1 MSSLALFKLFKKA
14 NISLSE
20 KVLITLNNLT
30 TNLDKSNK
38 NSIVFYNITDVK
50 NVELFKQRLEKSKA
64 PVIILNCIMQAKEK
78 VAALSNK
85 RIYMLDSD
93 KYLKLQDDL
102 VEYFYPITNQI
113 KICGITGTNGKTTV
127 VHLCNGL
134 SRILGK
140 KTLSIGTLG
149 VIDQDGKIL
158 EELYSTTPSRVD
170 LRRIIYT
177 YQEKYEA
184 LFLEVSSH
192 GLSQGRM
199 KGLFFFA
206 AGWTSFSQD
215 HLDYHG
221 NMQEYFNAKSE
232 INNHIIAGNPI
243 IIASAEKELIKRL
256 KEKSLIKVAAL
267 CDRSK
272 FQNANNVFNIAYN
285 KSNLELSLEIVDSLW
300 TIKENINLESLIPPP
315 GRFSLLTNKNEKVIV
330 DYAHTPDALENIC
343 SAVRM
348 EYKEYFLI
356 IVFGCGGDRDP
367 LKRSLMGK
375 AAEIYSD
382 LVIVTSD
389 NPRLEDPNVIINEI
403 IKGMNKEYVIE
414 ADRKKAIKMAMCHKS
429 SRPKIVIIA
438 GKGHEEYQDI
448 NGEKIAYSDF
458 TVINEIWDI
467 E

>member
-1 MSSLALFKLFKKA
+1 MQQ
-14 NISLSE
+14 
-20 KVLITLNNLT
+20 
-30 TNLDKSNK
+30 
-38 NSIVFYNITDVK
+38 IVI
-50 NVELFKQRLEKSKA
+50 
-64 PVIILNCIMQAKEK
+64 
-78 VAALSNK
+78 
-85 RIYMLDSD
+85 
-93 KYLKLQDDL
+93 
-102 VEYFYPITNQI
+102 
-113 KICGITGTNGKTTV
+113 
-127 VHLCNGL
+127 
-134 SRILGK
+134 
-140 KTLSIGTLG
+140 
-149 VIDQDGKIL
+149 
-158 EELYSTTPSRVD
+158 
-170 LRRIIYT
+170 
-177 YQEKYEA
+177 
-184 LFLEVSSH
+184 
-192 GLSQGRM
+192 
-199 KGLFFFA
+199 
-206 AGWTSFSQD
+206 
-215 HLDYHG
+215 
-221 NMQEYFNAKSE
+221 E
-232 INNHIIAGNPI
+232 INKSSRCII
-243 IIASAEKELIKRL
+243 
-256 KEKSLIKVAAL
+256 
-267 CDRSK
+267 
-272 FQNANNVFNIAYN
+272 
-285 KSNLELSLEIVDSLW
+285 
-300 TIKENINLESLIPPP
+300 
-315 GRFSLLTNKNEKVIV
+315 